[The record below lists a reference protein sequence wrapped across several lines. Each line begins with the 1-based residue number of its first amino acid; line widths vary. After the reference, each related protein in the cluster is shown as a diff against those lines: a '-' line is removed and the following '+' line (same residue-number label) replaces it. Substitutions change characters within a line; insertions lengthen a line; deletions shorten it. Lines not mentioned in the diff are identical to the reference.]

1 MATIKGQNLR
11 IMIGETE
18 EDLQCVASSTNCQI
32 HLALQVEEDTSKDD
46 DSAWLA
52 KSPVGVNWDASV
64 DALIVE
70 NDSEDDAVTADML
83 QIGRVYLLRFT
94 QTVGAAGEH
103 NRDAVANEIQYT
115 GSAILSDLQ
124 QTSNNQDAATFTA
137 QFTGTGELEPYQEPE
152 PEEETEE

>member
-11 IMIGETE
+11 IMIGEDE
-18 EDLQCVASSTNCQI
+18 QDLQCIAASTNCQI
-32 HLALQVEEDTSKDD
+32 HLALQVEEDTTKDD
-46 DSAWLA
+46 DELWLT
-52 KSPVGVNWDASV
+52 KSPVGINWDVSV

-83 QIGRVYLLRFT
+83 QVGRVYLLRFT
-94 QTVGAAGEH
+94 QTVGAAGEK

-124 QTSNNQDAATFTA
+124 QTSQNQEAATFTA
-137 QFTGTGELEPYQEPE
+137 QFTGTGELEPYEE
-152 PEEETEE
+152 PEEESEE